1 MTASGIRTVLPRGNA
16 RKAAS
21 GPSLN
26 CSKCGLDV
34 HWVSGLGVTPGHWA
48 HWEPA
53 PATSTLLA
61 LYTAVPLLHRSPS

>member
-1 MTASGIRTVLPRGNA
+1 MPASGIRTVLPRSNA

-34 HWVSGLGVTPGHWA
+34 HWVRVSASRPDIGRIR
-48 HWEPA
+48 EPA
-53 PATSTLLA
+53 P
-61 LYTAVPLLHRSPS
+61 HGEPSV